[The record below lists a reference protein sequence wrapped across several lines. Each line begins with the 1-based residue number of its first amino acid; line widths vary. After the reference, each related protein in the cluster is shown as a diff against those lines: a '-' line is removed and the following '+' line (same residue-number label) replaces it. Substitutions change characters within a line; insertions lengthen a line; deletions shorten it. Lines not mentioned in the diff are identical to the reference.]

1 MTDIAN
7 IWADALE
14 IIRPEMTNVSFST
27 WIMPIKPYLF
37 ENNTFLL
44 CTNNQFMQTQINL
57 KYLVLIS
64 NAISQVVGKDIKAKI
79 ILESQ
84 KEEFHFS
91 EVKTEEEKQQLRNTN
106 ITNINSKYTFDNFVV
121 GEGNRLAHAASLAV
135 AESPA
140 MAYNPLF
147 LYGCSG
153 LGKTH
158 LMHAI
163 GNFIAEDNP
172 RLKIMYVTSEFFTNE
187 LINAIKDN
195 KNEAFRNKY
204 REIDVLLIDD
214 IQFIGGKKQTEEEFF
229 HTFNHLHQADKQIV
243 ISSDRHPREM
253 NTLEERLRTRFEWGL
268 TCDIQSPDYETRVA
282 ILQKKLQTLDTHVPD
297 EVIDFIAKN
306 VNSNIRE
313 LEGALT
319 RITAYAKLAGTEIN
333 LSVAQSNLKEYC
345 STENKVYTLNDIN
358 KCVADYYEITTEDI
372 LSKKKPKHIAIAR
385 QMAMYIC
392 RNLLDYSFNRI
403 GTEFK
408 RDHTTVMHAVNLI
421 ENEIKK
427 GSQLKNDYS
436 NIITAIKQ
444 N

>member
-1 MTDIAN
+1 MTDISQ

-14 IIRPEMTNVSFST
+14 IIKPEMAAVSFAT
-27 WIMPIKPYLF
+27 WIEPIEPYLF
-37 ENNTFLL
+37 EDKTFILTTNT
-44 CTNNQFMQTQINL
+44 QFMQGQINT
-57 KYLVLIS
+57 KYLNLIS
-64 NAISQVVGKDIKAKI
+64 NSISAVVGKDVRAKI
-79 ILESQ
+79 ILDSEKENYEVTETKHEEQ
-84 KEEFHFS
+84 KN
-91 EVKTEEEKQQLRNTN
+91 RNTN
-106 ITNINSKYTFDNFVV
+106 VMNINSKYTFDSFVV

-135 AESPA
+135 AETPA
-140 MAYNPLF
+140 GAYNPLF

-163 GNFIAEDNP
+163 GNFIAENNP
-172 RLKIMYVTSEFFTNE
+172 NLKIMYITSEAFTNE

-282 ILQKKLQTLDTHVPD
+282 ILQKKLQTLNTRVPD

-319 RITAYAKLAGTEIN
+319 RITAYANLSGTEIN

-345 STENKVYTLNDIN
+345 SAENKIYTLADIN
-358 KCVADYYEITTEDI
+358 KCVADYYDVTTDDI
-372 LSKKKPKHIAIAR
+372 LSKKKPKNIAVAR

-392 RNLLDYSFNRI
+392 RMLLDYSLNRI
-403 GTEFK
+403 GTEFN
-408 RDHTTVMHAVNLI
+408 RDHSTVMHAIKLI
-421 ENEIKK
+421 ETEIKK
-427 GSQLKNDYS
+427 GSVLKNDYE
-436 NIITAIKQ
+436 NIVTAIKQ

>member
-1 MTDIAN
+1 MTDISQ

-14 IIRPEMTNVSFST
+14 IIKPEMPAVSFTT
-27 WIMPIKPYLF
+27 WIEPIEPYLF
-37 ENNTFLL
+37 EDNTFILT
-44 CTNNQFMQTQINL
+44 TNNQFMQSQINI
-57 KYLVLIS
+57 KYLNLIS
-64 NAISQVVGKDIKAKI
+64 NSISAVVGKDVRAKI
-79 ILESQ
+79 ILDNEKEKYEFTETTNEEQTQ
-84 KEEFHFS
+84 K
-91 EVKTEEEKQQLRNTN
+91 LRNTN
-106 ITNINSKYTFDNFVV
+106 IVNINSKYTFDNFVV

-135 AESPA
+135 AETPA
-140 MAYNPLF
+140 GAYNPLF

-163 GNFIAEDNP
+163 GNFIAENNP
-172 RLKIMYVTSEFFTNE
+172 NLKIMYITSEAFTNE

-282 ILQKKLQTLDTHVPD
+282 ILQKKLQTLNTHVPD

-319 RITAYAKLAGTEIN
+319 RITAYAKLSGTEIN

-345 STENKVYTLNDIN
+345 SAENKIYTLADIN
-358 KCVADYYEITTEDI
+358 KCVADYYDVTTDDI
-372 LSKKKPKHIAIAR
+372 LSKKKPKNIAIAR

-392 RNLLDYSFNRI
+392 RMLLDYSLNRI
-403 GTEFK
+403 GTEFN
-408 RDHTTVMHAVNLI
+408 RDHSTVMHAIKLI
-421 ENEIKK
+421 ESEIKK
-427 GSQLKNDYS
+427 GSVLKNDYE

>member
-1 MTDIAN
+1 MTN
-7 IWADALE
+7 ILTVWADALE
-14 IIRPEMTNVSFST
+14 IIRPEMAKVSFDT
-27 WIMPIKPYLF
+27 WIMPITPYLF
-37 ENNTFLL
+37 ENDTFVL
-44 CTNNQFMQTQINL
+44 CTNTQFMQAQLNS
-57 KYLVLIS
+57 KYLILIS
-64 NAISQVVGKDIKAKI
+64 NALSQVVGRDIKAKI
-79 ILESQ
+79 ILDNQ
-84 KEEFHFS
+84 KDEFEFF
-91 EVKTEEEKQQLRNTN
+91 EVKSEDEKKQLRNTN
-106 ITNINSKYTFDNFVV
+106 ITNINSKYTFENFVV

-135 AESPA
+135 AENPA
-140 MAYNPLF
+140 AAYNPLF

-163 GNFIAEDNP
+163 GNFISENNP

-229 HTFNHLHQADKQIV
+229 HTFNHLHQAEKQII

-268 TCDIQSPDYETRVA
+268 TCDIQSPDYETRFA
-282 ILQKKLQTLDTHVPD
+282 ILQKKLQTLDTKVPD

-333 LSVAQSNLKEYC
+333 LTVAKSNLKEYC
-345 STENKVYTLNDIN
+345 DSGTRIYTLNDIN
-358 KCVADYYEITTEDI
+358 KCVADYYDVTTDDI
-372 LSKKKPKHIAIAR
+372 MSKKKPKNIATAR

-421 ENEIKK
+421 ESEIKK
-427 GSQLKNDYS
+427 GSVLKNDYT

>member
-1 MTDIAN
+1 MTDISK

-14 IIRPEMTNVSFST
+14 IIKPEMPTVSFNT
-27 WIMPIKPYLF
+27 WIEPIEPYIF
-37 ENNTFLL
+37 ENDTFIL
-44 CTNNQFMQTQINL
+44 CTSTQFMQGQINS
-57 KYLVLIS
+57 KYLNLIS
-64 NAISQVVGKDIKAKI
+64 NSISAVVGKDITAKI
-79 ILESQ
+79 ILDTQ
-84 KEEFHFS
+84 KEEFEFI
-91 EVKTEEEKQQLRNTN
+91 EIKTEEQKQKLRNSN
-106 ITNINSKYTFDNFVV
+106 VININSKYTFDSFVV
-121 GEGNRLAHAASLAV
+121 GEGNRMAHAASLAV
-135 AESPA
+135 AETPA
-140 MAYNPLF
+140 GAYNPLF

-163 GNFIAEDNP
+163 GNFIAENNP
-172 RLKIMYVTSEFFTNE
+172 RLKIMYITSETFTNE

-195 KNEAFRNKY
+195 KNESFRNKY

-229 HTFNHLHQADKQIV
+229 HTFNHLHQADKQII
-243 ISSDRHPREM
+243 ISSDRHPKEM

-282 ILQKKLQTLDTHVPD
+282 ILQKKLQTLDAKVPD

-319 RITAYAKLAGTEIN
+319 RITAYSKLAGTEIN

-345 STENKVYTLNDIN
+345 TVENKIYTLNDIN
-358 KCVADYYEITTEDI
+358 KCVADYYDITTDDI
-372 LSKKKPKHIAIAR
+372 LSKKKTKSIATAR

-392 RNLLDYSFNRI
+392 RNILDYSFNRI

-408 RDHTTVMHAVNLI
+408 RDHTTVMYAANLI
-421 ENEIKK
+421 ETEIKK
-427 GSQLKNDYS
+427 GSSLKNDYE
-436 NIITAIKQ
+436 NIITAMNQ
-444 N
+444 S

>member
-1 MTDIAN
+1 MTDISR

-14 IIRPEMTNVSFST
+14 IIEPEMASVSFHT
-27 WIMPIKPYLF
+27 WIKPIEPYLF
-37 ENNTFLL
+37 ENTTFVL
-44 CTNNQFMQTQINL
+44 TTTTQFMQGQINA
-57 KYLVLIS
+57 KYLNLIS
-64 NAISQVVGKDIKAKI
+64 NSISAVVGKEVKAKI
-79 ILESQ
+79 ILDTE
-84 KEEFHFS
+84 KEKFEFL
-91 EVKTEEEKQQLRNTN
+91 EIKTEEQRNYLRNKN
-106 ITNINSKYTFDNFVV
+106 VTNINSKYTFDSFVV

-135 AESPA
+135 AETPA
-140 MAYNPLF
+140 GAYNPLF

-163 GNFIAEDNP
+163 GNFIAENNP
-172 RLKIMYVTSEFFTNE
+172 RLKIMYITSETFTNE

-195 KNEAFRNKY
+195 KNETFRNKY

-229 HTFNHLHQADKQIV
+229 HTFNHLHQADKQII

-282 ILQKKLQTLDTHVPD
+282 ILQKKLQTLNTSVPD

-319 RITAYAKLAGTEIN
+319 RITAYANLAGTDIN
-333 LSVAQSNLKEYC
+333 LSMAQSNLKEYC
-345 STENKVYTLNDIN
+345 TFENKIYTLGDIN
-358 KCVADYYEITTEDI
+358 KCVADYYEVTTDDI
-372 LSKKKPKHIAIAR
+372 MSKKKPKNIAAAR

-403 GTEFK
+403 GVEFK

-421 ENEIKK
+421 EAEIKK
-427 GSQLKNDYS
+427 GTSVKNDYD

-444 N
+444 G